1 MVQSRRNQ
9 DGVGIFVV
17 PNQPQE
23 ISSLELM
30 ISQRR
35 DVTRGIQPKFV
46 YQTICISRLLWT
58 SGTLGGGWKHQC
70 WCVWGD

>member
-9 DGVGIFVV
+9 DGVGTFVV

-23 ISSLELM
+23 ISSMEFM

-46 YQTICISRLLWT
+46 YQYAFLDYYELVE
-58 SGTLGGGWKHQC
+58 H
-70 WCVWGD
+70 